1 MPYTPILSTLGYV
14 VRADRVLM
22 CHRNARSDDQQLGK
36 WNGVG
41 GKLERD
47 EDAAA
52 CMVRELAEE
61 TGLVA
66 TRLELRGTVSWPGF
80 GPNGEDHFGF
90 VFRIEADGEPP
101 ARNVEGDLAWVRRD
115 AVMDL
120 PMWEGDRHFLPLVF
134 DDDPRIFHACLPYE
148 GGKPVGWSV
157 TRL

>member
-1 MPYTPILSTLGYV
+1 MPYTPIVSTLGYV
-14 VRADRVLM
+14 VRGEKVLL
-22 CHRNARSDDQQLGK
+22 CHRNARETDQQLGK

-47 EDAAA
+47 EDVAAGMA
-52 CMVRELAEE
+52 RELHEE

-66 TRLELRGTVSWPGF
+66 TRTTLRGTVSWPGF

-90 VFRIEADGEPP
+90 VFLLEADGEPP
-101 ARNVEGDLAWVRRD
+101 ARNEEGDLVWVPIVD
-115 AVMDL
+115 MMDL

-134 DDDPRIFHACLPYE
+134 DDDPRMFHGCLPYADGE
-148 GGKPVGWSV
+148 PTGWSV